1 MNELDL
7 RLYKDEHKTLLLA
20 ALMQVR
26 LKGVNESIV
35 RWDHVTP
42 SRLGICR
49 QSRDILQAD
58 VDESKQ
64 SHAAMVHCSLLLITC
79 FTYWPKFSG
88 NTAFPIKVDDSSS
101 SATQF
106 VASLNYDLEYDFE
119 ESSEESSEQLVAK
132 QYLQLRVE
140 LLDFCIN
147 FLDKDLT

>member
-42 SRLGICR
+42 
-49 QSRDILQAD
+49 
-58 VDESKQ
+58 
-64 SHAAMVHCSLLLITC
+64 
-79 FTYWPKFSG
+79 G